1 MINRLIPAICLLLGI
16 LIQNALT
23 QDTVSAMCQPEEL
36 CTTVKRCEDSDDSGK
51 KGIGPRI
58 ARYCGTGRMC
68 CDAAQ
73 LESWDEFLANQ
84 PITQSGTGAPG
95 IRNKAG
101 RVLEPKPNESC
112 GVNMECV
119 PRKLCRDNTIID
131 DGQTLINPRIGT
143 SVCSRS
149 LYRCCAVDQQV
160 DESNSPY
167 VVKQKD
173 FKYKSCGWSNPQGLI
188 PDNDKFNYTED
199 VAIFGQ
205 YPWMVGIFTGRQKFL
220 CGGTLIHP
228 QLVITTSHNIVN
240 ETVDTMVARM
250 GDWDLNSLNEPYI
263 HESRRI
269 KEIIMHPEFEGEK
282 LYNDIALLLLDEPVP
297 MAPHIQPLCLPP
309 TESPKLIDQLQESTC
324 IATGWGTK
332 DIDSEQLENVLK
344 RIELPFV
351 EHDECQAMLRSTL
364 VGQRF
369 RLRPSFL
376 CAGGVAGKDTCKGD
390 GGSPLFCTMPGQ
402 KDRFQLVGMV
412 SWGIKCAEEDIP
424 AVYTNVPYLRNW
436 VDEKIKGLGLSLQD
450 P

>member
-1 MINRLIPAICLLLGI
+1 MISRLIPACLLVAL
-16 LIQNALT
+16 LIQCALT
-23 QDTVSAMCQPEEL
+23 QDTVSSMCNSDEL
-36 CTTVKRCEDSDDSGK
+36 CTTAKRCEESDDSGR

-58 ARYCGTGRMC
+58 AHFCGTGMVC
-68 CDAAQ
+68 CERAQ
-73 LESWDEFLANQ
+73 LESWDEFLANLAT
-84 PITQSGTGAPG
+84 PVASATPG

-119 PRKLCRDNTIID
+119 PRRLCRDNVIID
-131 DGQTLINPRIGT
+131 SGVSLINPRIGT

-160 DESNSPY
+160 DENHSPY
-167 VVKQKD
+167 VAKQRD

-188 PDNDKFNYTED
+188 PDNDKYNYTSD

-228 QLVITTSHNIVN
+228 QLVITSAHNLVN
-240 ETVDTMVARM
+240 ETVDTLVARM
-250 GDWDLNSLNEPYI
+250 GDWDLNSINEPYL
-263 HESRRI
+263 HEARRI
-269 KEIIMHPEFEGEK
+269 KEIIMHPEFHEQK
-282 LYNDIALLLLDEPVP
+282 LYNDIALLLLDEPVA

-309 TESPKLIDQLQESTC
+309 TESPDLIDQLEESTC
-324 IATGWGTK
+324 IATGWGSK
-332 DIDSEQLENVLK
+332 DIDSEQLEHIMK

-351 EHDECQAMLRSTL
+351 EHDECQAMLRNTV
-364 VGQRF
+364 VGTRF

-390 GGSPLFCTMPGQ
+390 GGSPLFCAIPGQ
-402 KDRFQLVGMV
+402 QNRFQLVGMV
-412 SWGIKCAEEDIP
+412 SWGVQCAVEDIP
-424 AVYTNVPYLRNW
+424 AVYTNVPYLRKW
-436 VDEKIKGLGLSLQD
+436 IDEKIKGLGLTLQD
-450 P
+450 R